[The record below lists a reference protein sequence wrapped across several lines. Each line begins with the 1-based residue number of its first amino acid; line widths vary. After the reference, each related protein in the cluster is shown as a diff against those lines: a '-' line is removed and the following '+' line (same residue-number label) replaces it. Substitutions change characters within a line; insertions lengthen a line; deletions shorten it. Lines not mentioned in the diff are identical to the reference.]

1 VTEIEALTAQ
11 RDALHIELAAANQRA
26 LMAQLDD
33 SKRDE
38 LAALR
43 IDLEQAAKVAE
54 QLRADAAKLT
64 DLLKSSSEEELR
76 IHGLASLT
84 ALDCA
89 RESLGETEAELA
101 AAEHLQEVTQA
112 EYSRGITH
120 ATEQIRSL
128 EAQWAEETD
137 LRRRAES
144 ERDSARTQVHN
155 LSARIEAVR
164 LATGQSEFD
173 SRTEASYV
181 ATLRAERDVA
191 VSEARALRQQ
201 LSDAAALFAKLS
213 AAGISHGGCAE
224 GIIEAFRSPSREA
237 EHRAALLR
245 FGKQVVDYIVTPPL
259 GVWLECHGN
268 PATVARR
275 LDLAALLLKVA
286 P

>member
-1 VTEIEALTAQ
+1 MSGIHIKFNDGDPIIYAEGHEYVRL
-11 RDALHIELAAANQRA
+11 DALGLTTRHE
-26 LMAQLDD
+26 
-33 SKRDE
+33 RDE
-38 LAALR
+38 LRKRLA
-43 IDLEQAAKVAE
+43 VAE
-54 QLRADAAKLT
+54 EQ
-64 DLLKSSSEEELR
+64 
-76 IHGLASLT
+76 LT
-84 ALDCA
+84 A
-89 RESLGETEAELA
+89 TTAELA

-191 VSEARALRQQ
+191 VSEAKALRDVLVAHGSCRSVPCGDCRDCEASRRAI
-201 LSDAAALFAKLS
+201 LSP
-213 AAGISHGGCAE
+213 
-224 GIIEAFRSPSREA
+224 R
-237 EHRAALLR
+237 RAH
-245 FGKQVVDYIVTPPL
+245 P
-259 GVWLECHGN
+259 
-268 PATVARR
+268 
-275 LDLAALLLKVA
+275 
-286 P
+286 